1 MTGIETIAT
10 GALTKLFVTK
20 IFGDSVKYSASF
32 ISKIKKS
39 NDLEKSKQ
47 NYLRACER
55 IKRVRTLS
63 YTEKDAAFDEIYV
76 PLNIKSSAN
85 ATYLIDSHV
94 NIAYQ
99 RAINIVGRAGQGK
112 STILRKLF
120 LNKLAEGKCLPFL
133 FELKYFKGDTLERN
147 LINEFKKW
155 GLNFDE
161 ETVLEFISNN
171 DVILYLDAFD
181 EVPTEYIGA
190 VSEQITQI
198 NNSCQCELIMTSRP
212 NTSICNAENIDV
224 FRMADLSTEQVDA
237 ILDVVCTSKNQAT
250 HLKQA
255 LRKKKHVLEFIK
267 SPILA
272 VLLQIVFAHS
282 NAIPSSLNDF
292 YNRVYLTLFHRH
304 DELKT
309 NVNRGFKTELTCDE
323 SEKVFQAF
331 CYLGLKEGDVAF
343 TKEIALEY
351 MTQALALRGF
361 EEIKAEHYFNDVF
374 HVTNI
379 IQEDGY
385 DNYVFFHRSLQEFYA
400 YKFVSGFFK
409 SEQQESFF
417 TRCRADVIFR
427 RNFSLVLSFFDDDRE
442 AASYLKHYYIPI
454 YEIMVGHEKGY
465 DIDQA
470 ALDVIYS
477 MSISLGDM
485 GTMYDISDADEIED
499 QDVIGLVGCQS
510 ENHLIDAIRNF
521 KSNYGRRLSDVI
533 HDPAFVQD
541 DNTIRKFHDTCELL
555 EGNYECIEDET
566 EEKRNIIRISGH
578 DYFNKVMSQ
587 TQRDKYI
594 ETFKEL
600 IEDENLIEKFKT
612 RKAKL
617 ARLEESSKNIVSDG
631 LI

>member
-1 MTGIETIAT
+1 MTGIETIAA
-10 GALTKLFVTK
+10 GSLTKLFATK

-47 NYLRACER
+47 NYLRSCER

-63 YTEKDAAFDEIYV
+63 YTEKDVAFDEIYV
-76 PLNIKSSAN
+76 PLNIKSSSN
-85 ATYLIDSHV
+85 ATYLIDDNV
-94 NIAYQ
+94 TITYQ

-120 LNKLAEGKCLPFL
+120 LNKLAEGKFLPFF
-133 FELKYFKGDTLERN
+133 FELKYFKRDTLEQN

-171 DVILYLDAFD
+171 DVVLFLDAFD
-181 EVPTEYIGA
+181 EVPTEHISA
-190 VSEQITQI
+190 VFEQITQI

-282 NAIPSSLNDF
+282 NAIPTSLNDF

-309 NVNRGFKTELTCDE
+309 NVDRGFKTELTCDE

-343 TKEIALEY
+343 TKEIALQH
-351 MTQALALRGF
+351 MSKALALRGF

-374 HVTNI
+374 DVTNI

-400 YKFVSGFFK
+400 YKFIAGYFN

-417 TRCRADVIFR
+417 TRCRTDLAFR

-454 YEIMVGHEKGY
+454 YGIMVGHEKGY
-465 DIDQA
+465 DIEQA
-470 ALDVIYS
+470 ALDVIYN
-477 MSISLGDM
+477 MRISLGSM
-485 GTMYDISDADEIED
+485 SNLRGMSDQSQNMDA
-499 QDVIGLVGCQS
+499 VGMVGSDS
-510 ENHLIDAIRNF
+510 ENHLMEGIRTF
-521 KSNYGRRLSDVI
+521 KGKYGRKLGNAL
-533 HDPAFVQD
+533 HEPAFVSD
-541 DNTIRKFHDTCELL
+541 DHIGRQLHETCELL
-555 EGNYECIEDET
+555 EGNYELIDDSHS
-566 EEKRNIIRISGH
+566 KVIRISGH
-578 DYFNKVMSQ
+578 DYFNKVFSQ
-587 TQRDKYI
+587 TQRDQYL
-594 ETFKEL
+594 ENFKAL
-600 IEDENLIEKFKT
+600 IEDENLIEKFKD
-612 RKAKL
+612 RKARL

>member
-1 MTGIETIAT
+1 MTGIETIAA
-10 GALTKLFVTK
+10 GSLTKLFATK

-47 NYLRACER
+47 NYLRSCER

-63 YTEKDAAFDEIYV
+63 YTEKDVAFDEIYV
-76 PLNIKSSAN
+76 PLNIKSSSN
-85 ATYLIDSHV
+85 ATYLIDDNV
-94 NIAYQ
+94 TITYQ

-120 LNKLAEGKCLPFL
+120 LNKLAEGKFLPFF
-133 FELKYFKGDTLERN
+133 FELKYFKRDTLEQN

-171 DVILYLDAFD
+171 DVVLFLDAFD
-181 EVPTEYIGA
+181 EVPTEHIGA
-190 VSEQITQI
+190 VFEQITQI

-282 NAIPSSLNDF
+282 NAIPTSLNDF

-309 NVNRGFKTELTCDE
+309 NVDRGFKTELTCDE

-343 TKEIALEY
+343 TKEIALQY
-351 MTQALALRGF
+351 MAKALALRGF
-361 EEIKAEHYFNDVF
+361 DEIKAEHYFNDVF

-400 YKFVSGFFK
+400 YKFVAGYFN

-417 TRCRADVIFR
+417 SRCLTDLFFR
-427 RNFSLVLSFFDDDRE
+427 RNFSLVLSFFDDDKE
-442 AASYLKHYYIPI
+442 ATSYLKHYYIPLYSPI
-454 YEIMVGHEKGY
+454 VGEGKEYDLEQAAIDVMYATTISVGRFISVNEINPEKNLGKEVNMVG
-465 DIDQA
+465 
-470 ALDVIYS
+470 
-477 MSISLGDM
+477 
-485 GTMYDISDADEIED
+485 SDS
-499 QDVIGLVGCQS
+499 Q
-510 ENHLIDAIRNF
+510 NHLIDELDKL
-521 KSNYGRRLSDVI
+521 KSRYVVELTDAI
-533 HDPAFVQD
+533 HDPGFRDENGNA
-541 DNTIRKFHDTCELL
+541 RLL
-555 EGNYECIEDET
+555 GDILNKLDGSNIEIDEGNFYKLI
-566 EEKRNIIRISGH
+566 ISGC
-578 DYFNKVMSQ
+578 DFFNKVISKNE
-587 TQRDKYI
+587 RDNYVS
-594 ETFKEL
+594 TFKAL
-600 IEDENLIEKFKT
+600 IEDESLIEKFKA

-617 ARLEESSKNIVSDG
+617 IRLEESSKNLVSDG

>member
-1 MTGIETIAT
+1 MTGIETLAA
-10 GALTKLFVTK
+10 GALTKLFVSK

-76 PLNIKSSAN
+76 PLNIKSSSN
-85 ATYLIDSHV
+85 ATYLIDGNV
-94 NIAYQ
+94 DIAYQ

-120 LNKLAEGKCLPFL
+120 LNKLAGGNSLPFF
-133 FELKYFKGDTLERN
+133 FELKYFRSDTLEQN

-171 DVILYLDAFD
+171 DVVLFLDAFD
-181 EVPTEYIGA
+181 EIPTEYLGK
-190 VSEQITQI
+190 VFEQITRI

-212 NTSICNAENIDV
+212 NTSICNAENIDA
-224 FRMADLSTEQVDA
+224 FRMADLTTDQVDA

-267 SPILA
+267 SPILT

-282 NAIPSSLNDF
+282 NAIPTSLNDF

-309 NVNRGFKTELTCDE
+309 NVARGFKTDLTCDE

-331 CYLGLKEGDVAF
+331 CYLGLKKGDVAF
-343 TKEIALEY
+343 TKEKALQYMIQALE
-351 MTQALALRGF
+351 LRGF

-400 YKFVSGFFK
+400 YKFVSGYFD
-409 SEQQESFF
+409 SEQQKKFF
-417 TRCRADVIFR
+417 KRCSTERDFR
-427 RNFSLVLSFFDDDRE
+427 RNFSLVISFFDDDRE
-442 AASYLKHYYIPI
+442 ATSYLKHYFIPLYSMI
-454 YEIMVGHEKGY
+454 VGEEKGN
-465 DIDQA
+465 DIEEA
-470 ALDVIYS
+470 ALDVIS
-477 MSISLGDM
+477 HT
-485 GTMYDISDADEIED
+485 TMKFLSVKTIKEITDSPIED
-499 QDVIGLVGCQS
+499 TDNPDEIGLVSYTSDNFRLEELQS
-510 ENHLIDAIRNF
+510 LKSSSLIHLSTA
-521 KSNYGRRLSDVI
+521 
-533 HDPAFVQD
+533 
-541 DNTIRKFHDTCELL
+541 LL
-555 EGNYECIEDET
+555 EPGYTKNKNRLRTLSELTELIEYNYEVSDIGEV
-566 EEKRNIIRISGH
+566 IISGQ
-578 DYFNKVMSQ
+578 DYFQKVMSQ
-587 TQRDKYI
+587 KERELYI
-594 ETFKEL
+594 TTFKQLVEK
-600 IEDENLIEKFKT
+600 ENLVSKFKE

-617 ARLEESSKNIVSDG
+617 ARLEESSKNIVSDD

>member
-1 MTGIETIAT
+1 METVAA
-10 GALTKLFVTK
+10 GAFTKLFVTK
-20 IFGDSVKYSASF
+20 IFGEGAKYSASF
-32 ISKIKKS
+32 ITKTRKL

-47 NYLRACER
+47 NYLKACER

-76 PLNIKSSAN
+76 PLNVKSSSN
-85 ATYLIDSHV
+85 ATYLIDSNV

-99 RAINIVGRAGQGK
+99 RVINIVGRAGQGK

-120 LNKLAEGKCLPFL
+120 LNKLAEGKCLPFF
-133 FELKYFKGDTLERN
+133 FELKYFKCDTLEQN

-171 DVILYLDAFD
+171 DVVLFLDAFD
-181 EVPTEYIGA
+181 EIPTEYLGK
-190 VSEQITQI
+190 VFEQITRI

-224 FRMADLSTEQVDA
+224 FRMADLTTDQVEA
-237 ILDVVCTSKNQAT
+237 ILDVVCTSRNQAT

-255 LRKKKHVLEFIK
+255 LNKKEHVLEFIK
-267 SPILA
+267 SPILT

-282 NAIPSSLNDF
+282 NAIPTSLNDF

-309 NVNRGFKTELTCDE
+309 NVARGFKTDLTCDE

-343 TKEIALEY
+343 TKEKALQYMTKALE
-351 MTQALALRGF
+351 LRGF
-361 EEIKAEHYFNDVF
+361 EGVKAEHYFNDVF

-400 YKFVSGFFK
+400 YKFVAGYFS
-409 SEQQESFF
+409 SDQQKTFF
-417 TRCRADVIFR
+417 TRCIENIAFR

-442 AASYLKHYYIPI
+442 ATSYLKYYYLPLYGII
-454 YEIMVGHEKGY
+454 VGEDKEY
-465 DIDQA
+465 DIEQA
-470 ALDVIYS
+470 AINVIHQ
-477 MSISLGDM
+477 MSIRLGCINRTQRLTHHEM
-485 GTMYDISDADEIED
+485 NDISEIE
-499 QDVIGLVGCQS
+499 LVATVS
-510 ENHLIDAIRNF
+510 ANHLLEEIRNF
-521 KSNYGRRLSDVI
+521 KSSHGRRVNNAI
-533 HDPAFVQD
+533 HHPAFAFGDGQTRNLNDVL
-541 DNTIRKFHDTCELL
+541 EAL
-555 EGNYECIEDET
+555 EGNYKFIDDEDMGD
-566 EEKRNIIRISGH
+566 IIFDGS
-578 DYFNKVMSQ
+578 DYINKVMSQ
-587 TQRDKYI
+587 SQREHYLRSFKKLI
-594 ETFKEL
+594 EEEGLISKFKE
-600 IEDENLIEKFKT
+600 
-612 RKAKL
+612 RKARL
-617 ARLEESSKNIVSDG
+617 TRLEDSSKNIVSDD